1 MFYNWMSELW
11 ELKLLFFFF
20 DKLNIIII
28 IYRFIYLIV
37 ILLDMLD
44 MWNYKNF

>member
-1 MFYNWMSELW
+1 MGI
-11 ELKLLFFFF
+11 KIIIFFF